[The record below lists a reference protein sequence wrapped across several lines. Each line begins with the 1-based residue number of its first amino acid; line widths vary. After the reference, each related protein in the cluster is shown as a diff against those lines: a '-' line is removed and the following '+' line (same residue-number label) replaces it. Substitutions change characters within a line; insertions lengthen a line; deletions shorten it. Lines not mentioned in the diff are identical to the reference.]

1 MAITLI
7 LWRPLSAFL
16 MLYGSPYIEY
26 VKIPFPESV
35 KDNFFI
41 INTKSCSCVIIK
53 SPQVIDTQS
62 VVERVG
68 IGSNED

>member
-16 MLYGSPYIEY
+16 MLYGSPYIED
-26 VKIPFPESV
+26 VKIPLPESV

-41 INTKSCSCVIIK
+41 INTKLESCCVPK
-53 SPQVIDTQS
+53 
-62 VVERVG
+62 VVHVLYSRAPR
-68 IGSNED
+68 